1 MATRKA
7 SDTTSQHTAPVTKEH
22 KSFMFGSIQ
31 REKSERLRPYEV
43 NTQHHYIK
51 YGDDD
56 LFPWHLIELVN
67 NSSIHNTCVNAI
79 VDAIYGEGLTSNL
92 PFTLDRA
99 NDEGETWNT
108 IFQKVARDFKVFGG
122 FALEVIWNNAG
133 TRIAEVYHVD
143 FSYLRAKEKNE
154 RHRVPGYY
162 LSEDWGYRGSAKVRV
177 DDLPFLPVFNHNRA
191 LEEPNQIIYFQPY
204 RPGQKYYPLPDYVG
218 ALKVIELDA
227 EVDNFHMSN
236 IKNGLAPS
244 LMITTYTNA
253 SEDDRR
259 TIENMLRQQFA
270 GSSNAGSLMYI
281 DTDSKENAPDIT
293 PIPQNG
299 ADGYYSSVNDM
310 VMQKIITAHRITS
323 PMMFGIKEAGQ
334 LGGRAEVI
342 DAFLLLLNQVIK
354 PYQQSIL
361 NVFKV
366 IFDINYGDDAQLGV
380 IQLKLYDDNTEEVDV
395 VTASNEESGVA
406 DNLETDIEEVST
418 QPRQIV

>member
-1 MATRKA
+1 MARRK
-7 SDTTSQHTAPVTKEH
+7 TAYSTPQPAAPATKEH
-22 KSFMFGSIQ
+22 KPFMFGSIQ
-31 REKSERLRPYEV
+31 REVSERLRPYEL

-92 PFTLDRA
+92 PFTLDKA
-99 NDEGETWNT
+99 NNEGESWND
-108 IFQKVARDFKVFGG
+108 IFSKVARDYKIFGG
-122 FALEVIWNNAG
+122 FALEIIWNNSG
-133 TRIAEVYHVD
+133 NRIAEVFHID
-143 FSYLRAKEKNE
+143 FSYLRAREKNE

-162 LSEDWGYRGSAKVRV
+162 LSEDWGYRGSAKVRI
-177 DDLPFLPVFNHNRA
+177 DDLPFLPVFNPGKA
-191 LEEPNQIIYFQPY
+191 LEQPNQIIYFQPY

-218 ALKVIELDA
+218 ALKVVELDA
-227 EVDNFHMSN
+227 EVDNFHMAN

-259 TIENMLRQQFA
+259 IIENMLRQQFA

-299 ADGYYSSVNDM
+299 ADGYYANVNDM

-334 LGGRAEVI
+334 LGGRTEVI
-342 DAFLLLLNQVIK
+342 DAYLLLLNQVIK
-354 PYQQSIL
+354 PYQQNIL

-366 IFDINYGDDAQLGV
+366 IFDINYGEEVELGV

-395 VTASNEESGVA
+395 VTASDEEAGVA
-406 DNLETDIEEVST
+406 ENLETDIEQVSA

>member
-1 MATRKA
+1 MARRK
-7 SDTTSQHTAPVTKEH
+7 TAYITPTPAAPAPKEH
-22 KSFMFGSIQ
+22 KPFMFGSIQ
-31 REKSERLRPYEV
+31 RESSERLRPYEL

-92 PFTLDRA
+92 PFTLDKA
-99 NDEGETWNT
+99 NNEGESWND
-108 IFQKVARDFKVFGG
+108 IFAKVARDYKIFGG
-122 FALEVIWNNAG
+122 FALEVIWNNSG
-133 TRIAEVYHVD
+133 NRIAEVFHID
-143 FSYLRAKEKNE
+143 FSYLRAREKNE

-162 LSEDWGYRGSAKVRV
+162 LSEDWGYRGSAKVRI
-177 DDLPFLPVFNHNRA
+177 DDLPFLPVFNPSKA
-191 LEEPNQIIYFQPY
+191 LEQPNQIIYYQPY

-218 ALKVIELDA
+218 ALKVVELDA
-227 EVDNFHMSN
+227 EVDNFHMAN

-259 TIENMLRQQFA
+259 IIENMLRQQFA

-299 ADGYYSSVNDM
+299 ADGYYANVNDM

-334 LGGRAEVI
+334 LGGRTEVI
-342 DAFLLLLNQVIK
+342 DAYLLLLNQVIK
-354 PYQQSIL
+354 PYQQNIL

-366 IFDINYGDDAQLGV
+366 IFDINYGEEVQLGV

-395 VTASNEESGVA
+395 VTASDEEAGVA
-406 DNLETDIEEVST
+406 ENLETDIEQVSA

>member
-1 MATRKA
+1 MARRK
-7 SDTTSQHTAPVTKEH
+7 TAYSTPQPAAPAPKEH
-22 KSFMFGSIQ
+22 KPFMFGSIQ
-31 REKSERLRPYEV
+31 REVSERLRPYEL

-92 PFTLDRA
+92 PFTLDKA
-99 NDEGETWNT
+99 NNEGESWND
-108 IFQKVARDFKVFGG
+108 IFQKVARDYKIFGG
-122 FALEVIWNNAG
+122 FALEVIWNNSG
-133 TRIAEVYHVD
+133 NRVAEVFHID
-143 FSYLRAKEKNE
+143 FSYLRAREKNE

-162 LSEDWGYRGSAKVRV
+162 LSEDWGYRGSAKVRI
-177 DDLPFLPVFNHNRA
+177 DDLPFLPVFNPGKA
-191 LEEPNQIIYFQPY
+191 LEQPNQIIYFQPY

-218 ALKVIELDA
+218 ALKVVELDA
-227 EVDNFHMSN
+227 EVDNFHMAN

-259 TIENMLRQQFA
+259 IIENMLRQQFA

-299 ADGYYSSVNDM
+299 ADGYYANVNDM

-334 LGGRAEVI
+334 LGGRTEVI
-342 DAFLLLLNQVIK
+342 DAYLLLLNQVIK
-354 PYQQSIL
+354 PYQQNIL

-366 IFDINYGDDAQLGV
+366 IFDINYGEEVQLGV

-395 VTASNEESGVA
+395 VTASDEEAGVA
-406 DNLETDIEEVST
+406 ENLETDIEQVSA

>member
-1 MATRKA
+1 MARKRPY
-7 SDTTSQHTAPVTKEH
+7 TTPSFTTPAQKEF
-22 KSFMFGSIQ
+22 KPFVFGSIQ
-31 REKSERLRPYEV
+31 REATERIRPYEI

-67 NSSIHNTCVNAI
+67 NSSIHNTCVNAV

-92 PFTLDRA
+92 PFALDKA
-99 NDEGETWNT
+99 NNDGESWND
-108 IFQKVARDFKVFGG
+108 IFQKVARDFKIFGG
-122 FALEVIWNNAG
+122 FALEVIWSQDRS
-133 TRIAEVYHVD
+133 RIAEVFHVD
-143 FSYLRAKEKNE
+143 FSYLRAKEKDE
-154 RHRVPGYY
+154 RHRVTGYY
-162 LSEDWGYRGSAKVRV
+162 YSEDWGYRGTAKVRI
-177 DDLPFLPVFNHNRA
+177 DDLPFLPVYNPDKRYDQT
-191 LEEPNQIIYFQPY
+191 NQVIYFQPY

-253 SEDDRR
+253 SDDDRR

-281 DTDSKENAPDIT
+281 DVDSKENAPDIT

-299 ADGYYSSVNDM
+299 ADGYYANVNDM
-310 VMQKIITAHRITS
+310 VMQKILTAHRITS

-334 LGGRAEVI
+334 LGGRSEVI
-342 DAFLLLLNQVIK
+342 DAYLLFLNQVIK
-354 PYQQSIL
+354 PLQQNIL
-361 NVFKV
+361 DVFKV
-366 IFDINYGDDAQLGV
+366 IFDINYGVELELGV
-380 IQLKLYDDNTEEVDV
+380 IQLKLYDDGTEEVDV
-395 VTASNEESGVA
+395 VTASDADLDVA
-406 DNLETDIEEVST
+406 ENLEDDIEGVTT
-418 QPRQIV
+418 QIDNIV

>member
-1 MATRKA
+1 MARRK
-7 SDTTSQHTAPVTKEH
+7 TAYITPTPAAPAPKEH
-22 KSFMFGSIQ
+22 KPFMFGSIQ
-31 REKSERLRPYEV
+31 RESSERLRPYEL

-92 PFTLDRA
+92 PFTLDKA
-99 NDEGETWNT
+99 NNEGESWND
-108 IFQKVARDFKVFGG
+108 IFQKVARDYKIFGG
-122 FALEVIWNNAG
+122 FALEVIWNNSG
-133 TRIAEVYHVD
+133 NRIAEVFHID
-143 FSYLRAKEKNE
+143 FSYLRAREKNE

-162 LSEDWGYRGSAKVRV
+162 LSEDWGYRGSAKVRI
-177 DDLPFLPVFNHNRA
+177 DDLPFLPVFNPSKA
-191 LEEPNQIIYFQPY
+191 LEQPNQIIYFQPY

-218 ALKVIELDA
+218 ALKVVELDA
-227 EVDNFHMSN
+227 EVDNFHMAN

-259 TIENMLRQQFA
+259 IIENMLRQQFA

-299 ADGYYSSVNDM
+299 ADGYYANVNDM

-334 LGGRAEVI
+334 LGGRTEVI
-342 DAFLLLLNQVIK
+342 DAYLLLLNQVIK
-354 PYQQSIL
+354 PYQQNIL

-366 IFDINYGDDAQLGV
+366 IFDINYGEEVELGV

-395 VTASNEESGVA
+395 VTASDEEAGVA
-406 DNLETDIEEVST
+406 ENLETDIEQVSA

>member
-1 MATRKA
+1 MARRK
-7 SDTTSQHTAPVTKEH
+7 TAYMTPTPAAPAPKEH
-22 KSFMFGSIQ
+22 KPFMFGSIQ
-31 REKSERLRPYEV
+31 REVSERLRPYEL

-99 NDEGETWNT
+99 NNEGESWND
-108 IFQKVARDFKVFGG
+108 IFQKVARDYKIFGG
-122 FALEVIWNNAG
+122 FALEVIWNNSG
-133 TRIAEVYHVD
+133 NRIAEVFHID
-143 FSYLRAKEKNE
+143 FSYLRAREKNE

-162 LSEDWGYRGSAKVRV
+162 LSEDWGYRGSAKVRI
-177 DDLPFLPVFNHNRA
+177 DDLPFLPVFNPGKA
-191 LEEPNQIIYFQPY
+191 LEQPNQIIYFQPY

-218 ALKVIELDA
+218 ALKVVELDA
-227 EVDNFHMSN
+227 EVDNFHMAN

-259 TIENMLRQQFA
+259 IIENMLRQQFA

-299 ADGYYSSVNDM
+299 ADGYYANVNDM

-334 LGGRAEVI
+334 LGGRTEVI
-342 DAFLLLLNQVIK
+342 DAYLLLLNQVIK
-354 PYQQSIL
+354 PYQQNIL

-366 IFDINYGDDAQLGV
+366 IFDINYGEEVQLGV

-395 VTASNEESGVA
+395 VTASDEEAGVA
-406 DNLETDIEEVST
+406 ENLEQDIEEVSA

>member
-1 MATRKA
+1 MARRK
-7 SDTTSQHTAPVTKEH
+7 TAYITPTPAAPAPKEH
-22 KSFMFGSIQ
+22 KPFMFGSIQ
-31 REKSERLRPYEV
+31 REVSERLRPYEL

-92 PFTLDRA
+92 PFTLDKA
-99 NDEGETWNT
+99 NNEGESWND
-108 IFQKVARDFKVFGG
+108 IFNKVARDYKIFGG
-122 FALEVIWNNAG
+122 FALEVIWNNSG
-133 TRIAEVYHVD
+133 NRVAEVFHID
-143 FSYLRAKEKNE
+143 FSYLRAREKNE

-162 LSEDWGYRGSAKVRV
+162 LSEDWGYRGSAKVRI
-177 DDLPFLPVFNHNRA
+177 DDLPFLPVFNPSKA
-191 LEEPNQIIYFQPY
+191 LEQPNQIIYFQPY

-218 ALKVIELDA
+218 ALKVVELDA
-227 EVDNFHMSN
+227 EVDNFHMAN

-259 TIENMLRQQFA
+259 IIENMLRQQFA

-299 ADGYYSSVNDM
+299 ADGYYANVNDM

-334 LGGRAEVI
+334 LGGRTEVI
-342 DAFLLLLNQVIK
+342 DAYLLLLNQVIK
-354 PYQQSIL
+354 PYQQNIL

-366 IFDINYGDDAQLGV
+366 IFDINYGEEVQLGV

-395 VTASNEESGVA
+395 VTASDEEAGVA
-406 DNLETDIEEVST
+406 ENLETDIEQVSA

>member
-1 MATRKA
+1 MARRK
-7 SDTTSQHTAPVTKEH
+7 TAYITPTPAAPAPKEH
-22 KSFMFGSIQ
+22 KPFMFGSIQ
-31 REKSERLRPYEV
+31 REVSERLRPYEL

-92 PFTLDRA
+92 PFTLDKA
-99 NDEGETWNT
+99 NNEGESWND
-108 IFQKVARDFKVFGG
+108 IFQKVARDYKIFGG
-122 FALEVIWNNAG
+122 FALEIIWNNSG
-133 TRIAEVYHVD
+133 NRIAEVFHID
-143 FSYLRAKEKNE
+143 FSYLRAREKNE

-162 LSEDWGYRGSAKVRV
+162 LSEDWGYRGSAKVRI
-177 DDLPFLPVFNHNRA
+177 DDLPFLPVFNPSKA
-191 LEEPNQIIYFQPY
+191 LEQPNQIIYFQPY

-218 ALKVIELDA
+218 ALKVVELDA
-227 EVDNFHMSN
+227 EVDNFHMAN

-259 TIENMLRQQFA
+259 IIENMLRQQFA

-299 ADGYYSSVNDM
+299 ADGYYANVNDM

-334 LGGRAEVI
+334 LGGRTEVI
-342 DAFLLLLNQVIK
+342 DAYLLLLNQVIK
-354 PYQQSIL
+354 PYQQNIL

-366 IFDINYGDDAQLGV
+366 IFDINYGEEVQLGV

-395 VTASNEESGVA
+395 VTASDEEAGVA
-406 DNLETDIEEVST
+406 ENLETDIEQVSA